1 MQALI
6 NIVIPVFAIIGCG
19 YAARRL
25 GLLGNAS
32 TEALNGFVYYFALPA
47 VFLHSMATAPLE
59 QIFDPA
65 FVGAYMGGGIV
76 VYVLALVAARLF
88 FRETL
93 AEGTLA
99 SLSAVFANTGY
110 MGIPLFIAAFGPD
123 GTFPVILVTVAQTLT
138 FFVVSIL
145 LIEFSTH
152 DRNGGSPLVHLAKSL
167 ATNPFI
173 IATAVGLTLNLT
185 GAGMPKPAEVFL
197 SLLGASAGP
206 CALFALGLF
215 LVGQSVTRGL
225 GEVTWLSTLKLI
237 VHPAATWA
245 FAVFVFAL
253 PERETRDL
261 VLMSA
266 LPAGALVF
274 VIAQRHGV
282 FVQRSLATILVT
294 TLLSLVTLWGV
305 MVVYGIG

>member
-6 NIVIPVFAIIGCG
+6 NIAVPVFAIIGCG

-25 GLLGNAS
+25 GLLGDAS

-47 VFLHSMATAPLE
+47 VFLHSMATAPLDR
-59 QIFDPA
+59 IFDPG
-65 FVGAYMGGGIV
+65 FVGAYLGGGIV
-76 VYVLALVAARLF
+76 VYGIAMTVALYVY
-88 FRETL
+88 RESL
-93 AEGTLA
+93 AEGALA

-123 GTFPVILVTVAQTLT
+123 GAFPVILATVAQTLT
-138 FFVVSIL
+138 IFVVSIL
-145 LIEFSTH
+145 LIEFTVR
-152 DRNGGSPLVHLAKSL
+152 DPEGGHPVAGLVKSL
-167 ATNPFI
+167 VTNPFI
-173 IATAVGLTLNLT
+173 LATAAGLALNLS
-185 GAGMPKPAEVFL
+185 GAGLPKPVEIFL
-197 SLLGASAGP
+197 SLLGGSAGP

-225 GEVTWLSTLKLI
+225 GEALWLSGLKLFA
-237 VHPAATWA
+237 HPAATWL
-245 FAVFVFAL
+245 FAVYVFAL
-253 PERETRDL
+253 PARETRDL

-282 FVQRSLATILVT
+282 FVQRSLAAILIT
-294 TLLSLVTLWGV
+294 TLLSLVTLSII